1 MTGGTRGGTLVPGE
15 IGGGREGGGA
25 TAAGGERDIAPI
37 FGKTTGEMDDVAA
50 VTG

>member
-1 MTGGTRGGTLVPGE
+1 MTGGTRGGALISGE
-15 IGGGREGGGA
+15 IGGREGGGA

-37 FGKTTGEMDDVAA
+37 FGKTTGEIDDVAA